1 MLQATPHQ
9 VRNPMP
15 GVVYAPAHELREY
28 IDAGLLTQETMAD
41 ALRASCKQH
50 AHRRA
55 LVSADVEYTY
65 AQLDEVTDRLG
76 AAYLAL
82 GLKPLDRVIFQIA
95 NCPELIICFYACL
108 KAGLIPICTLSAHRE
123 QEIGYLGN
131 HAKAR
136 MHFVQGDD
144 PKFDDVDF
152 AQSMG
157 DRIPSV
163 SWIVQAR
170 GEARGQAVSMQGL
183 IDGMPLDR
191 AREVLAE
198 VPHDPFQV
206 AVFQLSGGTT
216 GVPKIIPRFHNEYVY
231 NMRAVAQF
239 VGYSPDDRLFVPM
252 PMMHNLNMGACFG
265 PMLFTG
271 GMVAVAADLT
281 PAAMVHVFKVFK
293 PTWTVMGGPIV
304 EKLRPAIASGALPVA
319 NLRGVIS
326 ANNAPSLRE
335 LLGCT
340 VHHVFGM
347 TEGVMM
353 FTLAADP
360 LLAQDTMHGRP
371 ISPKDRVKLFQVGTE
386 IEITEPGV
394 EGECAFLGP
403 YTIHGYYDAAE
414 RNKETF
420 TSHGYYRSG
429 DLMAFHDLGGQ
440 RFYQFRGRTKDVVD
454 RAGEKVNCEEVENLL
469 NRHPK
474 VFTSAVVGMPDPVYG
489 ERICAFMTLTD
500 AAQVPSVKDV
510 GDFLKAQGLAKFK
523 WPERIEVVAELPLTK
538 AGKLNKPALKV
549 RIKEILDA
557 EKITQ

>member
-1 MLQATPHQ
+1 MLKTTQEQ

-28 IDAGLLTQETMAD
+28 IQAGLLTQETMGEAF
-41 ALRASCKQH
+41 RAACHQN
-50 AHRRA
+50 ANRLA
-55 LVSADVEYTY
+55 LVSAEGEHTY

-76 AAYLAL
+76 AGFLTL

-95 NCPELIICFYACL
+95 NCPELIIAFYACL
-108 KAGLIPICTLSAHRE
+108 KAGLIPICTLAAHRE

-131 HAKAR
+131 HASAR

-144 PKFDDVDF
+144 PKFDDVAF
-152 AQSMG
+152 AQAMRE
-157 DRIPSV
+157 RIPSV
-163 SWIVQAR
+163 AWIVQAR
-170 GEARGQAVSMQGL
+170 GPVRGQAKSMQAL
-183 IDGMPLDR
+183 IDGMPRSKALD
-191 AREVLAE
+191 VLSQ
-198 VPHDPFQV
+198 VPQDPFQV

-231 NMRAVAQF
+231 NMRAVAKF
-239 VGYSPDDRLFVPM
+239 MGYTPEDRLFVPM

-265 PMLFTG
+265 PFLYTG
-271 GMVAVAADLT
+271 GMVAVAAGLT
-281 PAAMVHVFKVFK
+281 PEAMVHVFKAFK

-304 EKLRPAIASGALPVA
+304 EKLRPAIASGTLPIGD
-319 NLRGVIS
+319 LRGVIS
-326 ANNAPSLRE
+326 ASNASSLRD

-353 FTLAADP
+353 FALADDP
-360 LLAQDTMHGRP
+360 LLVQDTMHGRP

-386 IEITEPGV
+386 LEITEPGV

-429 DLMAFHDLGGQ
+429 DLMSFHDVGGK
-440 RFYQFRGRTKDVVD
+440 RYYQFRGRTKDVVD
-454 RAGEKVNCEEVENLL
+454 RAGEKVNCEEVELLL

-500 AAQVPSVKDV
+500 AGQVPTVPEI
-510 GDFLKAQGLAKFK
+510 GEFLKLQGLAKFK
-523 WPERIEVVAELPLTK
+523 WPERIEAVMELPLTK
-538 AGKLNKPALKV
+538 AGKLNKPALKEL
-549 RIKEILDA
+549 IKQKIHA
-557 EKITQ
+557 ENTSA